1 MIVEDI
7 EKAFLNI
14 GIDNEDRDSVRF
26 LWLKDPLD
34 LSRVVV

>member
-1 MIVEDI
+1 MTVGDS

-14 GIDNEDRDSVRF
+14 GIDKEDRDSVRF
-26 LWLKDPLD
+26 LWLKAPLD